1 MRERSRDVTDY
12 VACEQGV
19 VSVENEVGL
28 VEVLIN
34 NAGISRDAMTATTGV
49 ATAKIISR
57 KVLAVP
63 PESAERRRDVA
74 QEGG

>member
-1 MRERSRDVTDY
+1 
-12 VACEQGV
+12 

-34 NAGISRDAMTATTGV
+34 NAGISRDAMTTTTGV

-57 KVLAVP
+57 KYVLSTRFIGRLVVSP
-63 PESAERRRDVA
+63 WTKCWTLW
-74 QEGG
+74 